1 MREKSRHQGA
11 LLPRVA
17 RRISA
22 RSEGLKARAEIKL
35 ANQQLLK
42 QCGRGRLRDVP
53 LNFHPAAI
61 RASAISIRQF
71 TWREQPAEV
80 GVPLCIRLAEAG
92 HSLILAAR
100 NADRL
105 QALANQLKGHDRH
118 IAQAVGSFGE
128 TPGFH
133 YGTKDFQLAVTSNIK
148 SPLSRA
154 ASQPFGLLS

>member
-1 MREKSRHQGA
+1 M
-11 LLPRVA
+11 
-17 RRISA
+17 
-22 RSEGLKARAEIKL
+22 
-35 ANQQLLK
+35 
-42 QCGRGRLRDVP
+42 P

-148 SPLSRA
+148 SLYLEPLLN
-154 ASQPFGLLS
+154 LLVYLAKHTLDDFSAQYPHP